1 MSNLSITTRFIQQ
14 LSKNGDSVIPAAAK
28 DTLSNCA
35 ITYIYDKKASKEDGK
50 ERAIEEFG
58 TEIIWIGGIPA
69 LKKLFDKT
77 VYKFFKADPKFDIRN
92 LKKNSNGN
100 FERLEFLVKNTKDL
114 AQKQTLENILKNE
127 NIQKLYKKL
136 YLTKFATATSL
147 TLASLAGLIVY
158 KQSTTQK
165 EMEQKIKK
173 KMELANAVNQ
183 GIANNQA
190 FGAFNNNSDNSGNVS
205 FKGGSLAQ
213 TISNFMYNPLRNM
226 SILDGGI
233 TTTRLALARKGER
246 FEVGFKELFQIALIY
261 FLAEPIQKGL
271 ENIIGKGF
279 KTPIHNE
286 YQLLSDKNLNEF
298 LTKDGLK
305 NSIDELC
312 ALKNSEEVLDYVF
325 KNQDGT
331 LVKMLK
337 ISGAVPTL
345 KDKNTIN
352 TLAFIDTEAIQNTAK
367 NIDELLCASLKSND
381 PKKLLSR
388 AKNLKGV
395 SVIANIL
402 IGAAAIGI
410 IQPMAN
416 IIMRKKR
423 NNGESI
429 NPAIKNMETQMEQKF
444 AFKG

>member
-1 MSNLSITTRFIQQ
+1 MSNLSITTKVIQQ

-58 TEIIWIGGIPA
+58 TEIVWIGGIPA
-69 LKKLFDKT
+69 IKKLFDKT
-77 VYKFFKADPKFDIRN
+77 IYKFFKADPKFDVRN
-92 LKKNSNGN
+92 LKKDSKGS
-100 FERLEFLVKNTKDL
+100 FERLELLIKNTKDK

-127 NIQKLYKKL
+127 NVQKLYKKL
-136 YLTKFATATSL
+136 YLAKFATATGA
-147 TLASLAGLIVY
+147 TLAALAGLIVY
-158 KQSTTQK
+158 KQKTTQK

-173 KMELANAVNQ
+173 KMELLNAVNKDL
-183 GIANNQA
+183 AKNQA
-190 FGAFNNNSDNSGNVS
+190 FGAFSGSAKTDDLS
-205 FKGGSLAQ
+205 FKGSSL
-213 TISNFMYNPLRNM
+213 TGVISDFMYNPLKNM

-233 TTTRLALARKGER
+233 TTTRLAFARKGER

-271 ENIIGKGF
+271 ENIVGKFF

-286 YQLLSDKNLNEF
+286 YQLLSDKNLKELLN
-298 LTKDGLK
+298 TQGLK

-312 ALKNSEEVLDYVF
+312 AFKNSDEVLNYIF
-325 KNQDGT
+325 KNEDNA

-337 ISGAVPTL
+337 ISGTLPTL

-352 TLAFIDTEAIQNTAK
+352 TLAFINTDDIQNAAK
-367 NIDELLCASLKSND
+367 NIDELLCASLKSKS
-381 PKKLLSR
+381 PQKLLSR

-395 SVIANIL
+395 SVVANIL
-402 IGAAAIGI
+402 IGAMAIGI

-416 IIMRKKR
+416 IILRKKR
-423 NNGESI
+423 NNGEST
-429 NPAIKNMETQMEQKF
+429 NPAIKNMETQMVQKF